1 MQQPITREQAKAMVS
16 QKIAI
21 IEKQVAINK
30 ACLGPLKYAHDKFS
44 TPLSR
49 TVSMA
54 NITEVVEAMAHALDS
69 LCNNNI
75 LQLEAVSRNMEM
87 ELAAM
92 QEQLKQLDNLVLPA
106 NLVQP

>member
-30 ACLGPLKYAHDKFS
+30 ACLGPLKFAHDRLS
-44 TPLSR
+44 MSR

-54 NITEVVEAMAHALDS
+54 NITEVVEAMAHAVDA

>member
-44 TPLSR
+44 TPR

-54 NITEVVEAMAHALDS
+54 NITQVVEVMAHALDA

-75 LQLEAVSRNMEM
+75 LQLEAASRNMEM